1 MELSSKQKG
10 NLTELQC
17 IAATCA
23 CGCQVCLPYGDNAKY
38 DFIADVD
45 GRLIKIQVKTSSP
58 KGPDAIKFSCRTTH
72 VNCAGV
78 KNERYS
84 ADEIDFFA
92 TYWDNQCYLIPI
104 NECSVEKT
112 LRFAPPKNGQTKG
125 ITFAKDYL
133 LDIQLAKIKE
143 EVAKN

>member
-23 CGCQVCLPYGDNAKY
+23 CGCQVSIPYGDNAKY

-58 KGPDAIKFSCRTTH
+58 KGAEAFKFSCRTTH

-84 ADEIDFFA
+84 KSDVDYFA
-92 TYWDNQCYLIPI
+92 TYYAGKTYLVPI
-104 NECSVEKT
+104 DECSVEKT
-112 LRFAPPKNGQTKG
+112 LRFTYPPNGQKQY
-125 ITFAKDYL
+125 ITLAYDYEI
-133 LDIQLAKIKE
+133 DKQIQKIRE
-143 EVAKN
+143 EVAEH